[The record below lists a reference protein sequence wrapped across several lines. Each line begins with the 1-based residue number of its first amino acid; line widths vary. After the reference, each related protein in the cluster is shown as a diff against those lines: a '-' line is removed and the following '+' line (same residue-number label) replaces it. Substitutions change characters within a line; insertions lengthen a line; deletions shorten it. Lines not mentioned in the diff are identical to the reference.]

1 MKKFEIIRN
10 MKRNIFIV
18 SIIMLGIALT
28 SCNMKNSKDLNVT
41 TEETTVEQT
50 ISDTAPEVAETSK
63 NDGVEI
69 SIVTTEEVAKIL
81 EPIAS
86 YQSGT
91 AGSSLKA
98 CIAVNDFMENY
109 KESRIT
115 KDVFYDE
122 LTEYFA
128 DLEEDK
134 QVEFRDQVAE
144 LSESYPNYFTE
155 NGKELLSEAGIDH
168 LNFTKEDADAAFEV
182 LLKVTQ
188 ENVDAENSTNVAKD
202 HQNLSSD
209 STTEEQEATD
219 GTFEELLN
227 GEGYLVA
234 SDAIITDFESDDYT
248 FDPGAGYTI
257 NDLCGYFLKARGL
270 TGGTIISYGA
280 LDHPGMEGYALLIQS
295 DSLDGDG
302 LFFIV
307 SKENGEF
314 LIKFVAD
321 CWSRKW
327 QNVNPYG
334 IIVSGGS
341 NGAASHSSTTYVPD
355 ADLNYHTAF
364 SEQTIGVGF
373 EFYEETDLN
382 AATVNAIAREV
393 GESKTIDGANIVFIQ
408 ELIDGKALYAFLGDN
423 PITQDT
429 VDQIDEIA
437 AKHDF
442 KFDGKKA
449 IKEREKEI
457 YNRYGITES
466 QSGFDRTIELET
478 VNK

>member
-155 NGKELLSEAGIDH
+155 NGKELLSEAGIDY
-168 LNFTKEDADAAFEV
+168 LNFTKEEADAAFEI
-182 LLKVTQ
+182 LLKVTKKK
-188 ENVDAENSTNVAKD
+188 VDAENPTNV
-202 HQNLSSD
+202 
-209 STTEEQEATD
+209 
-219 GTFEELLN
+219 
-227 GEGYLVA
+227 
-234 SDAIITDFESDDYT
+234 
-248 FDPGAGYTI
+248 
-257 NDLCGYFLKARGL
+257 
-270 TGGTIISYGA
+270 
-280 LDHPGMEGYALLIQS
+280 
-295 DSLDGDG
+295 
-302 LFFIV
+302 
-307 SKENGEF
+307 
-314 LIKFVAD
+314 
-321 CWSRKW
+321 
-327 QNVNPYG
+327 
-334 IIVSGGS
+334 
-341 NGAASHSSTTYVPD
+341 
-355 ADLNYHTAF
+355 
-364 SEQTIGVGF
+364 
-373 EFYEETDLN
+373 
-382 AATVNAIAREV
+382 
-393 GESKTIDGANIVFIQ
+393 
-408 ELIDGKALYAFLGDN
+408 
-423 PITQDT
+423 
-429 VDQIDEIA
+429 
-437 AKHDF
+437 
-442 KFDGKKA
+442 
-449 IKEREKEI
+449 
-457 YNRYGITES
+457 TES
-466 QSGFDRTIELET
+466 NQNQR
-478 VNK
+478 

>member
-41 TEETTVEQT
+41 TEETTGEQT
-50 ISDTAPEVAETSK
+50 ISDTAPEEAETRK

-109 KESRIT
+109 KESKIT
-115 KDVFYDE
+115 RDVFYDE

-128 DLEEDK
+128 GLEKDK

-321 CWSRKW
+321 CR
-327 QNVNPYG
+327 
-334 IIVSGGS
+334 
-341 NGAASHSSTTYVPD
+341 
-355 ADLNYHTAF
+355 
-364 SEQTIGVGF
+364 
-373 EFYEETDLN
+373 
-382 AATVNAIAREV
+382 
-393 GESKTIDGANIVFIQ
+393 
-408 ELIDGKALYAFLGDN
+408 
-423 PITQDT
+423 
-429 VDQIDEIA
+429 
-437 AKHDF
+437 
-442 KFDGKKA
+442 
-449 IKEREKEI
+449 
-457 YNRYGITES
+457 
-466 QSGFDRTIELET
+466 
-478 VNK
+478 